1 MMDQNSATRGRSP
14 RRRRA
19 WRIIPAISM
28 SLALLSAG
36 PLRASPKEPD
46 DDVEEVIQE
55 LFLGET
61 VYSQDRLEL
70 QLTSALS
77 FVHTPAG
84 GTFIAAPF
92 FELGLTER
100 FQIGAELPIESAR
113 LEGDGDGDG
122 DGGRALGVGNVSV
135 GALFNAYNSRKRGF
149 ALSFALEG
157 SFPAASGSVGEPAW
171 GVSPVIIAYKALG
184 PVHMNLALAA
194 EVEIPTGDDED
205 VGLSP
210 SAALGLFLPVG
221 PVVPTLELL
230 VTPLSS
236 PTLTAAAGALVHP
249 SPALEIGLALKAGLD
264 GLDEPSFGAS
274 LMATWETDFA
284 GEPEEEQMTG
294 SVAR

>member
-1 MMDQNSATRGRSP
+1 M
-14 RRRRA
+14 
-19 WRIIPAISM
+19 SM
-28 SLALLSAG
+28 PLLSAG
-36 PLRASPKEPD
+36 PLRASPEEPD

-61 VYSQDRLEL
+61 VYAQDRLEL

-84 GTFIAAPF
+84 GAFIAAPF

-100 FQIGAELPIESAR
+100 FQIGAELPIESAP
-113 LEGDGDGDG
+113 LQGEGEG

-171 GVSPVIIAYKALG
+171 GVEPVIIAYKALG

-205 VGLSP
+205 VELSP

-236 PTLTAAAGALVHP
+236 PALTAAAGALVHP
-249 SPALEIGLALKAGLD
+249 SPALEIGLALMA